1 MVAAGAVGADLQA
14 DAKLSGVHHFPDHKR
29 TDFRNADAVGCL
41 TDGLAGDKV
50 AVGDKIHRLL
60 NLPGL

>member
-41 TDGLAGDKV
+41 TDGLAGDKA